1 MFIFL
6 KSLMNTES
14 KQDFRIGQYTLVK
27 VRFGNIN
34 LITIKNNSTPPLCL
48 TLTSPLLKGLSKHS

>member
-1 MFIFL
+1 
-6 KSLMNTES
+6 MNTES